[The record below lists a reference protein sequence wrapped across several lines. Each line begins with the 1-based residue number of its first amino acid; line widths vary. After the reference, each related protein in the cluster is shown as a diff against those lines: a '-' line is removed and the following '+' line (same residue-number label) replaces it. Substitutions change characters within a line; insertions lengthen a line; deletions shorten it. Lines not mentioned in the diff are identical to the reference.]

1 MLEESKKANQTH
13 CVMNQK
19 GDVMYRGTKDSCSY
33 YLVANAPLCAILGD
47 KLFIRKIKAA

>member
-1 MLEESKKANQTH
+1 MLEESKKANPTH

-19 GDVMYRGTKDSCSY
+19 GDIMYQGTKDSCSY